1 MNLAV
6 GVLCCREGN
15 LSTAVAA
22 IKFMTETVGNE
33 NLEIA
38 KEVQTALK
46 LRTSQRLKILSQ
58 VLSICKA

>member
-6 GVLCCREGN
+6 GVLCCREAN

-22 IKFMTETVGNE
+22 IKFMKETVDNE

-46 LRTSQRLKILSQ
+46 LLTSQRLKILSQ
-58 VLSICKA
+58 VV